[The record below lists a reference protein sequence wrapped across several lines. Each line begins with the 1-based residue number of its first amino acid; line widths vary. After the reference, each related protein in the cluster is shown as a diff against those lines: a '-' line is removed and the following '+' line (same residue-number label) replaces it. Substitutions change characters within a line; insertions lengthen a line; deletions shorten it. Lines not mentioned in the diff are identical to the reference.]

1 MLSAGG
7 IMIHRLSLLLRIVRA
22 RPRLF
27 SAAAL
32 GISVTVA
39 LGLSTHWWRATCL
52 LAGWD
57 IGVAVYLVL
66 AIFMMACSDIESIRR
81 RASEEDDGQFVILVL
96 TVAAALVSL
105 AAIFIELGTS
115 GTGGS
120 RQPGALILATIT
132 IVLSWA
138 FIYTMF
144 ALHYAHEFYDESD
157 GRGLTP
163 RRRGRAGLLGLRLLR
178 PRHRN
183 DVSGLRRGSHQQ
195 GDPPH
200 GRCPRRGV
208 LLLQRGVARAHGE
221 HRSECHL
228 KHREEALPGFA
239 ASALTPSPIDGRHV
253 LDQK

>member
-1 MLSAGG
+1 
-7 IMIHRLSLLLRIVRA
+7 MIHRLPLLLRIVRA

-27 SAAAL
+27 SSAAL

-39 LGLSTHWWRATCL
+39 LGLSTRWLRATCL

-66 AIFMMACSDIESIRR
+66 AIFMMAFSDIESIRR

-105 AAIFIELGTS
+105 AAIFIKLGTS

-120 RQPGALILATIT
+120 RQPGALILAIIT

-138 FIYTMF
+138 FIHTMF

-157 GRGLTP
+157 GRGLTFP
-163 RRRGRAGLLGLRLLR
+163 GGENEPDYWDFVYFALVVGMTSQVSDVGVTSKMIRRT
-178 PRHRN
+178 
-183 DVSGLRRGSHQQ
+183 
-195 GDPPH
+195 
-200 GRCPRRGV
+200 
-208 LLLQRGVARAHGE
+208 VAAHGVV
-221 HRSECHL
+221 SFFFNV
-228 KHREEALPGFA
+228 ALLALMVNIA
-239 ASALTPSPIDGRHV
+239 ASAI
-253 LDQK
+253 

>member
-22 RPRLF
+22 RPRLL

-66 AIFMMACSDIESIRR
+66 AIFMM
-81 RASEEDDGQFVILVL
+81 
-96 TVAAALVSL
+96 
-105 AAIFIELGTS
+105 LGTS

-221 HRSECHL
+221 HRRECHL

-253 LDQK
+253 LDQNNVVRVRCSPAHSRRAEGARAHRDPLRDLDRRDRPTAGP